1 MSTHTI
7 VIINVIAVAM
17 QKTDKIS
24 LGGSLRKERRMSS
37 RKMSQSDIEKSIK
50 AEKRLK
56 LYLRKKYGKID
67 LGFVSEGVSEAWIR
81 RFYETNNIKRVR
93 KKRY

>member
-1 MSTHTI
+1 MYKI
-7 VIINVIAVAM
+7 VIINVMPVGM
-17 QKTDKIS
+17 QRIDKIS
-24 LGGSLRKERRMSS
+24 LGGSLRKVKRMSL
-37 RKMSQSDIEKSIK
+37 KKEMESILK
-50 AEKRLK
+50 KKALIAEKN
-56 LYLRKKYGKID
+56 LRSYVQKKYGKID